1 MSRKMSEFMVKT
13 PVFMEWYN
21 WLADMI
27 DGDES
32 YFSTLATLDIDKD
45 GKIHQDM
52 ASSVTS
58 LPALSVYRLSRIT
71 PRTGRVQWGHT
82 AT

>member
-32 YFSTLATLDIDKD
+32 YFSTMATLDIDNN
-45 GKIHQDM
+45 GHIHQ
-52 ASSVTS
+52 S
-58 LPALSVYRLSRIT
+58 LSKDIGQKKVPALFI
-71 PRTGRVQWGHT
+71 
-82 AT
+82 

>member
-32 YFSTLATLDIDKD
+32 YFSTMATLDIDNN
-45 GKIHQDM
+45 GHIHQ
-52 ASSVTS
+52 S
-58 LPALSVYRLSRIT
+58 LSKDIGQKKVHALFI
-71 PRTGRVQWGHT
+71 
-82 AT
+82 

>member
-1 MSRKMSEFMVKT
+1 MSEFMVKT

-32 YFSTLATLDIDKD
+32 YFSTMATLDIDNN
-45 GKIHQDM
+45 GHIHQ
-52 ASSVTS
+52 S
-58 LPALSVYRLSRIT
+58 LSKDIGQKKVPALFI
-71 PRTGRVQWGHT
+71 
-82 AT
+82 

>member
-1 MSRKMSEFMVKT
+1 MSEFMVKT

-32 YFSTLATLDIDKD
+32 YFSTMATLDIDNN
-45 GKIHQDM
+45 GHIHQ
-52 ASSVTS
+52 S
-58 LPALSVYRLSRIT
+58 LSKDIGQKRYLHCLSK
-71 PRTGRVQWGHT
+71 QW
-82 AT
+82 

>member
-45 GKIHQDM
+45 GKIHQNISKNINIKKVSFIFDNIL
-52 ASSVTS
+52 
-58 LPALSVYRLSRIT
+58 LPPCDSFT
-71 PRTGRVQWGHT
+71 DCPFD
-82 AT
+82 